1 MRYLLLIHWDEEKLA
16 NLPTEEREGLNDR
29 HVAFNRELQ
38 ASGHFIEAEALAPS
52 SVAACVRVQNGKPEV
67 LDGPFAE
74 AKEMVGG
81 FYLIEAADLPE
92 ALAIAGRVPSAP
104 YATVEVRPT
113 MRLTKDGEVIW

>member
-16 NLPTEEREGLNDR
+16 NLPAAEREGLNAR
-29 HVAFNRELQ
+29 HVTFNRELQ

-52 SVAACVRVQNGKPEV
+52 SVAACVRVKNGKSEI

-74 AKEMVGG
+74 AKEMIGG
-81 FYLIEAADLPE
+81 FYLIDAADLPE
-92 ALAIAGRVPSAP
+92 ALKIAERVPSAP

>member
-16 NLPTEEREGLNDR
+16 NLPPAEREGLNAR

-38 ASGHFIEAEALAPS
+38 ASGHFIEAEALSPS
-52 SVAACVRVQNGKPEV
+52 TLAACVRVRDGKPEV
-67 LDGPFAE
+67 VDGPFAE

-92 ALAIAGRVPSAP
+92 ALTIAQRVPSAP

-113 MRLTKDGEVIW
+113 MRLTQNGEIIW